1 MRTLDEITSSLQSNL
16 EWLRDRWWEQ
26 VCHDKTAAL
35 FGHLL
40 CGVREVQLQTL
51 EDELWSRLD
60 EETYGDL
67 IQLDLLVCGRPRS
80 RPDAPDIWL
89 AVEASA
95 VLNHSDVE
103 QARRRA
109 AALRSVGFLAIPTVA
124 CEEATPDVEEVAR
137 LGCVLLVQEGRRLFW
152 EEALAEVVPLVTT
165 QA

>member
-1 MRTLDEITSSLQSNL
+1 MRTLDEITTSLQSNL

-26 VCHDKTAAL
+26 ACHDKTAAL

-40 CGVREVQLQTL
+40 HGVREVLLQTL

-67 IQLDLLVCGRPRS
+67 IQLDLLLRGRPRARQDS
-80 RPDAPDIWL
+80 PEVWL

-95 VLNHSDVE
+95 TMSRADVE
-103 QARRRA
+103 RAQRRA

-124 CEEATPDVEEVAR
+124 CEEAAPDVEEVAR
-137 LGCVLLVQEGRRLFW
+137 LGCVLLMQEGRRQFW
-152 EEALAEVVPLVTT
+152 EEALAEVMP
-165 QA
+165 Q